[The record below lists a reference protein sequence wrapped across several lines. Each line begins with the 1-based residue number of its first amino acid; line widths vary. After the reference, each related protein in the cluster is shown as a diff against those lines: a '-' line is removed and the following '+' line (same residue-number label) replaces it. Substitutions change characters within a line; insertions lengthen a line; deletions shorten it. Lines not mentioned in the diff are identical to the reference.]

1 MNETYCI
8 KISLNRKLF
17 DTNFIYLKFISNN
30 FAPLFFYYKKKINN
44 MLFHCMISFKNIK
57 NVIIFRKK
65 KSKIL
70 INIFLSENSVIIK
83 NK

>member
-1 MNETYCI
+1 
-8 KISLNRKLF
+8 
-17 DTNFIYLKFISNN
+17 
-30 FAPLFFYYKKKINN
+30 